1 MRNGYKASEIAVI
14 TRDLNKYLSELEYSF
29 TKYEV
34 PYFKDER
41 QPINSQ
47 SLVVM
52 IEFMLR
58 CINFSF
64 KSDDVLS
71 LAKTGLT
78 DISDED
84 INDIENYVFLWNING
99 LKWTKPFNNSTKG
112 FVNELD
118 ESVKKRLIKL
128 TKQEKNLLNRL
139 LLLSPPQKAGI
150 QEK

>member
-1 MRNGYKASEIAVI
+1 
-14 TRDLNKYLSELEYSF
+14 
-29 TKYEV
+29 
-34 PYFKDER
+34 
-41 QPINSQ
+41 
-47 SLVVM
+47 M

-84 INDIENYVFLWNING
+84 INDIENYVFLWNIDG

-118 ESVKKRLIKL
+118 ESDKKALD
-128 TKQEKNLLNRL
+128 
-139 LLLSPPQKAGI
+139 
-150 QEK
+150 